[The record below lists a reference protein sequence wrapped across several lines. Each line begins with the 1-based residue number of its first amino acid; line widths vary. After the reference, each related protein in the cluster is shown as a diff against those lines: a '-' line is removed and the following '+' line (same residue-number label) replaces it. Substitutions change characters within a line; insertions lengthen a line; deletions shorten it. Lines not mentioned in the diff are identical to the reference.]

1 MADTVVH
8 QIAPVADENSRVLI
22 LGTMP
27 SPKSREMGF
36 YYGHPQNRFW
46 PVLADVF
53 DEEVPQS
60 AEERRNFALRYGIA
74 LWDVLAKCSIVGASD
89 ASIKDPVPNDIA
101 DLLTRYPNIKRIY
114 TTGKTALKF
123 YEKLCSSQTGVH
135 AKSLPS
141 PSSANARMRFEEL
154 VKAYSVIKE

>member
-46 PVLADVF
+46 PVLAEICG
-53 DEEVPQS
+53 EEVPQS
-60 AEERRNFALRYGIA
+60 AEERRNFALRNGIA
-74 LWDVLAKCSIVGASD
+74 LWDVLAECSIVGAAD
-89 ASIKDPVPNDIA
+89 ASIKDPVPNNIA
-101 DLLTRYPNIKRIY
+101 GLLNRYPNIKRIY
-114 TTGKTALKF
+114 TTGKTALRF
-123 YEKLCSSQTGVH
+123 YEKLCSAQTGVH
-135 AKSLPS
+135 AQALPS

-154 VKAYSVIKE
+154 VKAYNVIKE